1 MEDDK
6 IVVTLSGRAVY
17 KAVKQ
22 YMNASPELSGTIEAS
37 IGHYIERSLETNPK
51 LNALVR
57 AAIAQYVEKMIA
69 DRLKELKENVD
80 YVVDKAI
87 AKRLTPA
94 IIKEAL
100 KNLTK

>member
-1 MEDDK
+1 MDTDN
-6 IVVTLSGRAVY
+6 IVLKLSGRAVY
-17 KAVKQ
+17 KAVRE
-22 YMNASPELSGTIEAS
+22 YMAGSPELSAAIESAIS
-37 IGHYIERSLETNPK
+37 RYIENALGTNPK
-51 LNALVR
+51 MNAMVR
-57 AAIAQYVEKMIA
+57 AAIAASIDKMIA
-69 DRLKELKENVD
+69 ERLAELKENVG